1 MGKKLLLALIF
12 VANHGF
18 ACAQFMGYETPVEMP
33 SMGVYNN
40 NSFSPD
46 LLHSAANGNYST
58 FVYAVKFYEDG
69 KYTSAINA
77 LNINI
82 STVLATSSDYYLRAR
97 CYEALKEYKQAKKD
111 YRKAWYKGF
120 GGDAYD
126 GYYRMRSMLKDIHAR
141 EKKIAKSAKKQII

>member
-1 MGKKLLLALIF
+1 MNGKVLLTIF
-12 VANHGF
+12 FMTSCGIAN
-18 ACAQFMGYETPVEMP
+18 AQFMGYETPVEMP
-33 SMGVYNN
+33 SMGVYNYN
-40 NSFSPD
+40 ALSPD
-46 LLHSAANGNYST
+46 LLRDAANSSLST
-58 FVYAVKFYEDG
+58 FAYAVNYYENG

-82 STVLATSSDYYLRAR
+82 STALATSSDYYLRAK

-141 EKKIAKSAKKQII
+141 EKELRKAQKNK